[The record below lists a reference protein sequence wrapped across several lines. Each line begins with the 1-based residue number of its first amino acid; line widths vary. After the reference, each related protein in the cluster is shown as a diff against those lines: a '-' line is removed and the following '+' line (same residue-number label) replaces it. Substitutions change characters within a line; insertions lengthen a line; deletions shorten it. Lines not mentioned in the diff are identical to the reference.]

1 MEQPTTAIAQLKSLE
16 ELRKENKLFGI
27 DWKNVDRSW
36 LMEEIVF
43 NFICLEDDIIEDLCR
58 DVPADSHYERYAIAH
73 SVNYERKRWSQLQK
87 PRNVTLWTGK
97 DYEHKNMAENKEEH
111 PKNTAVIPDI
121 KSNGITG
128 VSSLK
133 EPTNDALQCLDDA
146 KQPKKSTNGLNLKCQ
161 PLRKLFCCD
170 KDQTTSIDISE
181 PVKANN
187 EICPKDENCND
198 LKGAVVGMDMQ
209 ENTGGE
215 ILKENGKLNA
225 MKIKINMIQNI
236 ELPFSDDGIFDK
248 KKLDELYKSESQ
260 TARIKVRLPKS
271 DFDANGHEEIRKFL
285 IDRIS
290 KQINAGESI
299 HDGEMLMLEL

>member
-198 LKGAVVGMDMQ
+198 LKGAVV
-209 ENTGGE
+209 
-215 ILKENGKLNA
+215 
-225 MKIKINMIQNI
+225 
-236 ELPFSDDGIFDK
+236 DDGIFDK
-248 KKLDELYKSESQ
+248 KKLDELYKSESH